1 MNEQVRSLKRYLNVI
16 CGCDFSYQHKVQS
29 EDLVLYMWW
38 KEAERGQRSMF
49 VVSHALGVIVIDS
62 QF

>member
-1 MNEQVRSLKRYLNVI
+1 MNEQVRFLKRYLNVI
-16 CGCDFSYQHKVQS
+16 CGCGFSYQHEVQS

-38 KEAERGQRSMF
+38 KEPERGQRSVF
-49 VVSHALGVIVIDS
+49 VVSYALGVIVIDS